1 VAGVRDDDGV
11 PRGPAWLVRATR
23 IARRFYIDGASKT
36 EIAEE
41 TGLSRFQVARIL
53 KEAQALGLVEVTVRL
68 RTDLDPDLSARLSD
82 RYRPVQAVVVTCAD
96 GSVDARREAVARAAA
111 DLLSEVLTEEDVL
124 GLTCSHTV
132 AVATQALSRLARC
145 RVVQLSGT
153 LAGPDIEAGSVE
165 SVRRAA
171 QVGGGKAFPIYAPML
186 LPDAG
191 TVCALTKQPAIRRVV
206 EEFGAVS
213 VAMVAIGACAP
224 GLSTVLDRA
233 EASERTELS
242 WGGAV
247 GEIAGRFFDASGA
260 AVAGALDGRVLAIGL
275 DRLRAI
281 PSVIG
286 VAHDAGRGLAVRAA
300 LAGGLVNFLVCD
312 DALARALLTEPPIP
326 DGRDARAAASSRDGR
341 RADAAT

>member
-1 VAGVRDDDGV
+1 MARARDDDGV
-11 PRGPAWLVRATR
+11 PRGPAWQVRATR

-41 TGLSRFQVARIL
+41 TGVSRFQVARIL
-53 KEAQALGLVEVTVRL
+53 KEAQALGLVEVTFRL
-68 RTDLDPDLSARLSD
+68 VSDIDPDLSALLGE

-96 GSVDARREAVARAAA
+96 GSVAAQREAVARAAA
-111 DLLSEVLTEEDVL
+111 DLLSEVLTERDVL

-145 RVVQLSGT
+145 SVVQLSGT
-153 LAGPDIEAGSVE
+153 LAGPDIETGSVE

-191 TVCALTKQPAIRRVV
+191 TARALTKQPTIRRVV

-233 EASERTELS
+233 EAAERTELS
-242 WGGAV
+242 SRGAV

-260 AVAGALDGRVLAIGL
+260 AVPSALDDRVLAIGL

-286 VAHDAGRGLAVRAA
+286 VAHDAGRGPAVRAA
-300 LAGGLVNFLVCD
+300 LAGGLVDFLVCD
-312 DALARALLTEPPIP
+312 DALARALVAEPLTP
-326 DGRDARAAASSRDGR
+326 DVRDTRAPASSGDGR
-341 RADAAT
+341 RADVVT

>member
-1 VAGVRDDDGV
+1 VAARDENAV
-11 PRGPAWLVRATR
+11 PHGPAWLVRATR

-36 EIAEE
+36 EIAGE
-41 TGLSRFQVARIL
+41 TGVSRFQVARIL
-53 KEAQALGLVEVTVRL
+53 KEAQALGLIEVTVRL
-68 RTDLDPDLSARLSD
+68 QTDIDPDLSARLSELH
-82 RYRPVQAVVVTCAD
+82 RPVQAVVVTCAD
-96 GSVDARREAVARAAA
+96 GSVDSRRDAVARAAA
-111 DLLSEVLTEEDVL
+111 DLLSEVLTEHDVL

-191 TVCALTKQPAIRRVV
+191 TAHALAEQPAIRRVV

-213 VAMVAIGACAP
+213 VAMVAVGASAP

-233 EASERTELS
+233 EAAERTELS
-242 WGGAV
+242 SRGAV

-260 AVAGALDGRVLAIGL
+260 AVPSALDDRVLAIGL

-286 VAHDAGRGLAVRAA
+286 VAHGAGRGPAVRAA
-300 LAGGLVNFLVCD
+300 LAGGLVDFLVCD
-312 DALARALLTEPPIP
+312 DALARALLAENHAPP
-326 DGRDARAAASSRDGR
+326 GRDTSPRASSRRGH
-341 RADAAT
+341 RAKVVR